1 MSMMQLLG
9 ISVVFLGLSVLML
22 WWKAH
27 DLQRQIEDIGQASP
41 GCSHPET
48 KNVGTFGMPAYEC
61 VICHQIVELP

>member
-1 MSMMQLLG
+1 MTEWLL
-9 ISVVFLGLSVLML
+9 IGLSIVVIILIGFVSVLSARVAQLEQMTP
-22 WWKAH
+22 
-27 DLQRQIEDIGQASP
+27 EPS